1 MYVQKMV
8 LECQQHPDYQE
19 AITTLL
25 DLADEYGKHSK
36 RLASGG
42 TGTVKETRSGLAEAE
57 ADLKVC
63 IPKQLDILRMA
74 LKKLIRHS
82 SSDSPTEPRPM
93 IYGIP

>member
-1 MYVQKMV
+1 ML
-8 LECQQHPDYQE
+8 LECQQHPDYHE

-63 IPKQLDILRMA
+63 MTDCIVVEGRLTSNLMIDTHRALRQRNLD
-74 LKKLIRHS
+74 
-82 SSDSPTEPRPM
+82 
-93 IYGIP
+93 